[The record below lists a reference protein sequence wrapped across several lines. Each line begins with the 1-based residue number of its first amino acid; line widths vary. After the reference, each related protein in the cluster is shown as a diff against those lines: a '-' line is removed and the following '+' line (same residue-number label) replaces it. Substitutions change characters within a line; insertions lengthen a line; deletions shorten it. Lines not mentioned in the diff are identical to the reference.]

1 MKLKLS
7 PGKFFKALFSL
18 SIFLVGLGLL
28 YSNWM
33 PQALN
38 AYHFLMMIGFMIL
51 VTSIVHI
58 ILIKVS
64 EGKPQKF
71 IRVFML
77 ATMLK
82 LILYFVF
89 ILTMA
94 FLYRDQAAGLLIC
107 FLILYL
113 FYTTLE
119 VYFLIKHLNSQS
131 T

>member
-1 MKLKLS
+1 LKLKLS

-18 SIFLVGLGLL
+18 SIFLIGLGLL
-28 YSNWM
+28 YANWM

-71 IRVFML
+71 IRVFMV

>member
-18 SIFLVGLGLL
+18 SIFLTGLGLL
-28 YSNWM
+28 YANWM

-38 AYHFLMMIGFMIL
+38 AYHFLMMIGFLIL

-71 IRVFML
+71 IRVFMV

-119 VYFLIKHLNSQS
+119 VYFLIKHLNSQG

>member
-1 MKLKLS
+1 LKLKLS

-18 SIFLVGLGLL
+18 SIFLTGLGLL
-28 YSNWM
+28 YANWM
-33 PQALN
+33 PQVLN
-38 AYHFLMMIGFMIL
+38 AYHFLMMIGFLIL

-71 IRVFML
+71 IRVFMV

-89 ILTMA
+89 ILTMG
-94 FLYRDQAAGLLIC
+94 FLYRDQAAGLLIG
-107 FLILYL
+107 FLVLYL
-113 FYTTLE
+113 LYTTLE

>member
-1 MKLKLS
+1 LKLKLS

-28 YSNWM
+28 YANWM
-33 PQALN
+33 PQTLN

-71 IRVFML
+71 IRVFMV

>member
-1 MKLKLS
+1 LKLKLS

-28 YSNWM
+28 YANWM
-33 PQALN
+33 PQTLN

-71 IRVFML
+71 IRVFMV

-82 LILYFVF
+82 LILYFIF
-89 ILTMA
+89 ILIMA
-94 FLYRDQAAGLLIC
+94 FLYRDQAAGLLIG
-107 FLILYL
+107 FLVLYL

>member
-28 YSNWM
+28 YANWM

-71 IRVFML
+71 IRVFMV

>member
-28 YSNWM
+28 YANWM

-71 IRVFML
+71 IRVFMV

-82 LILYFVF
+82 LILYFIF
-89 ILTMA
+89 ILIMA
-94 FLYRDQAAGLLIC
+94 FLYRDQAAGLLIG
-107 FLILYL
+107 FLVLYL

>member
-18 SIFLVGLGLL
+18 SIFLTGLGLL
-28 YSNWM
+28 YANWM

-71 IRVFML
+71 IRVFMV

>member
-28 YSNWM
+28 YANWM

-38 AYHFLMMIGFMIL
+38 AYHFLMMIGFLIL

-71 IRVFML
+71 IRVFMV

>member
-28 YSNWM
+28 YANWM
-33 PQALN
+33 PQTLN

-71 IRVFML
+71 IRVFMV

-82 LILYFVF
+82 LILYFIF
-89 ILTMA
+89 ILIMA
-94 FLYRDQAAGLLIC
+94 FLYRDQAAGLLIG
-107 FLILYL
+107 FLVLYL

>member
-1 MKLKLS
+1 LKLKLS

-28 YSNWM
+28 YANWM

-38 AYHFLMMIGFMIL
+38 AYHFLMMIGFLIL

-71 IRVFML
+71 IRVFMV

-119 VYFLIKHLNSQS
+119 VYFLIKHLNSQG

>member
-1 MKLKLS
+1 LKLKLS

-28 YSNWM
+28 YANWM

-38 AYHFLMMIGFMIL
+38 AYHFLMMIGFLIL

-71 IRVFML
+71 IRVFMV